1 MLLYSMQLD
10 KISENP
16 KHLNLLRLENECE
29 AFSGIF
35 WGNVMINNY
44 LLAGFVVISL
54 LQPLTD
60 QM

>member
-1 MLLYSMQLD
+1 
-10 KISENP
+10 
-16 KHLNLLRLENECE
+16 LRLEIETE

-35 WGNVMINNY
+35 WGNIVVNNY